1 MEKKLNFREWYFQK
15 YKEYPENPS
24 RRTVR
29 DYIDKLTLE
38 NFDDT
43 FDKLKEYHEKVKE
56 YFQKHNIKSEPI
68 YELNWDFDVENGETT
83 NEHGLIFVYY
93 LREENDYEFNE
104 RIEKREN
111 DAIRL
116 YDAYEMN
123 YEHKINEEKERE
135 EEEYQIYLRLK
146 DKFKNRDDEENDAD

>member
-15 YKEYPENPS
+15 YKEYPENQS
-24 RRTVR
+24 RRTVKH
-29 DYIDKLTLE
+29 YIDKLTLE

-56 YFQKHNIKSEPI
+56 YFEKHNIKSEPI
-68 YELNWDFDVENGETT
+68 YQLDWDFDVENGETT

-123 YEHKINEEKERE
+123 YEHKINEEKEKE
-135 EEEYQIYLRLK
+135 EKEYQIYLILK
-146 DKFKNRDDEENDAD
+146 DKFKNRDNEENDAD

>member
-1 MEKKLNFREWYFQK
+1 MKEKLTFKEWYFQK

-24 RRTVR
+24 RLTVR
-29 DYIDKLTLE
+29 HYIDKLTLE
-38 NFDDT
+38 KFDDT

-56 YFQKHNIKSEPI
+56 YFEKHNIKSEPI

-93 LREENDYEFNE
+93 LCQENDYEFNE

-116 YDAYEMN
+116 YDSYEMN
-123 YEHKINEEKERE
+123 YEHELKIEREVEEKE
-135 EEEYQIYLRLK
+135 YQQYLKLKEKFK
-146 DKFKNRDDEENDAD
+146 DKENEKNDAD